1 MFPGYFPFSAPAKLP
16 TKHMEE
22 EVANDAQSGIE
33 AQELQD
39 GSDGPAAPEL
49 QETRE
54 DAANLKQAST
64 WNEDVGLLP
73 EKGLIE
79 SWEYDI
85 IKWHMNW

>member
-1 MFPGYFPFSAPAKLP
+1 MECFFPGCFPFSLRNCLR
-16 TKHMEE
+16 MEE
-22 EVANDAQSGIE
+22 EVANDAQSGKE

-49 QETRE
+49 QETHE

-79 SWEYDI
+79 SWY
-85 IKWHMNW
+85 MT